1 MRHVIGDRLFG
12 VGGMN
17 LRYVVDAFDFEEMGG
32 WLTDFD
38 SGG

>member
-17 LRYVVDAFDFEEMGG
+17 LRYVVDVFDFEGMWVAYG
-32 WLTDFD
+32 F
-38 SGG
+38 